1 MLQKSNNLRMYEL
14 YISVIQISK
23 DKVIFLEGG
32 VSYHKIS
39 NTIFPKYKL
48 VPV

>member
-23 DKVIFLEGG
+23 DKVIFLKGEC
-32 VSYHKIS
+32 H
-39 NTIFPKYKL
+39 TIKSQIQFFQNIN
-48 VPV
+48 